1 MALAI
6 APIKCTEVSNT
17 NCTCKKGHTKRWK
30 WAHTTYK
37 FVLHDKLGCSY
48 THLEE
53 NQESDGDLGAIK
65 HSVILIDCTCT
76 WLLKYKVVKKSRWCG
91 WFGSYH
97 IDRLLKSNREQIGG
111 ISFEEPC
118 SPARHRIRYHRY
130 SHMHNQCDACGI
142 ITASN
147 CNRKPT
153 LLGILQ
159 FCYCLLQF
167 VWRCLYPGARNETA

>member
-1 MALAI
+1 MHCR
-6 APIKCTEVSNT
+6 K
-17 NCTCKKGHTKRWK
+17 TC
-30 WAHTTYK
+30 
-37 FVLHDKLGCSY
+37 CSY
-48 THLEE
+48 TDLEE
-53 NQESDGDLGAIK
+53 IQESDGDLGAIK

-76 WLLKYKVVKKSRWCG
+76 WLLKNKVVKKSRWCG

-118 SPARHRIRYHRY
+118 SPARHRMRYHRY

-142 ITASN
+142 IIACN

-153 LLGILQ
+153 LLDIFQ
-159 FCYCLLQF
+159 FYYCLLQF
-167 VWRCLYPGARNETA
+167 VWRCFVPRTKKWSTAYFHLLLEIDWPAVKQDDLWCTAITKYLGL